1 MIRLSLPILYNQILT
16 GVVLGMILVLLASG
30 LSLILGMMSLIN
42 FAHGAFYMVGAYLC
56 FYLVSH
62 VGNFW
67 IALILAPL
75 IVGLVGIVTE
85 IFLLR
90 PLSVGDL
97 SLPLLLTFALVYVFQ
112 DVIRMLFGLV
122 GQSVGT
128 PSLFSGAYVWGSLI
142 MPKYRLFII
151 ICGAVISFLLWLY
164 MKKTN
169 LGLIIRASTLDSG
182 MVQMLGIEP
191 KRIRTLVFG
200 IGITFAGFAGALVAP
215 IRGVNPEM
223 GGDILIESF
232 IVVIVGGIGSLK
244 GPVIGGLI
252 IGVLVS
258 LASLFYGEAANIV
271 VYFFMAIIL
280 LAKPRGLFGVE
291 GLME

>member
-1 MIRLSLPILYNQILT
+1 MIQLSLPLLCNQIVT
-16 GVVLGMILVLLASG
+16 GAVLGMIFVLLASG

-56 FYLVSH
+56 FYVVSQ

-67 IALILAPL
+67 VALGVAAVMTGVIGV
-75 IVGLVGIVTE
+75 ITE
-85 IFLLR
+85 VFLLR
-90 PLSVGDL
+90 PLKGGDL
-97 SLPLLLTFALVYVFQ
+97 SLPLLLTFGLVYVFQ
-112 DVIRMLFGLV
+112 DVIRILFGLV
-122 GQSVGT
+122 GQGVGT
-128 PSLFSGAYVWGSLI
+128 PSVFSGALVWGSLI
-142 MPKYRLFII
+142 LPKYRLFII
-151 ICGAVISFLLWLY
+151 VCGAVISLLLWLF

-169 LGLIIRASTLDSG
+169 LGLIIRASTLDIG

-191 KRIRTLVFG
+191 NRVQTLVFA
-200 IGITFAGFAGALVAP
+200 IGITLAGLAGALVAP

-244 GPVIGGLI
+244 GPVIGGLL
-252 IGVLVS
+252 IGILIS
-258 LASLFYGEAANIV
+258 LTSLFYGEGSNIII
-271 VYFFMAIIL
+271 YFFMALVL

>member
-1 MIRLSLPILYNQILT
+1 MIQLSLPMLYNQIIT

-56 FYLVSH
+56 FYVVSLT
-62 VGNFW
+62 GNFW
-67 IALILAPL
+67 IALLLAAVFAGF
-75 IVGLVGIVTE
+75 IGIITE
-85 IFLLR
+85 VFLLR
-90 PLSVGDL
+90 PLSGGDPG
-97 SLPLLLTFALVYVFQ
+97 LPLLLTFGLVYVFQ
-112 DVIRMLFGLV
+112 DVIRIIFGLV

-128 PSLFSGAYVWGSLI
+128 PSLFSGAYAWGALI

-151 ICGAVISFLLWLY
+151 VCGIVISFLLWLF

-169 LGLIIRASTLDSG
+169 MGLIIRASTLDSG
-182 MVQMLGIEP
+182 MVQILGIEP
-191 KRIRTLVFG
+191 NRVRTLVFA
-200 IGITFAGFAGALVAP
+200 IGITLAGLAGALVAP

-223 GGDILIESF
+223 GGDIIIESF

-244 GPVIGGLI
+244 GPIFGGLL
-252 IGVLVS
+252 IGILIS
-258 LASLFYGEAANIV
+258 LTSLFYGEGSNVII
-271 VYFFMAIIL
+271 YFFMAIIL

>member
-1 MIRLSLPILYNQILT
+1 MVQFSLPILCNQIVT

-56 FYLVSH
+56 YYLASQT
-62 VGNFW
+62 GNFW
-67 IALILAPL
+67 VALILAA
-75 IVGLVGIVTE
+75 VVAGLVGIVTE

-90 PLSVGDL
+90 PVSEGDL
-97 SLPLLLTFALVYVFQ
+97 SLPLLLTFGLVYVFQ

-122 GQSVGT
+122 GKGVGT
-128 PSLFSGAYVWGSLI
+128 PSLFSGAYIWGSLI

-151 ICGAVISFLLWLY
+151 ICGAVIPFLLWLF

-182 MVQMLGIEP
+182 MVEMLGIEP

-200 IGITFAGFAGALVAP
+200 IGITLAGFAGALVAP

-232 IVVIVGGIGSLK
+232 IVVIVGGIGSIK
-244 GPVIGGLI
+244 GPFIGGLI
-252 IGVLVS
+252 IGILIS

-271 VYFFMAIIL
+271 IYFFMAIIL
-280 LAKPRGLFGVE
+280 LVKPRGLFGVE
-291 GLME
+291 GLLE